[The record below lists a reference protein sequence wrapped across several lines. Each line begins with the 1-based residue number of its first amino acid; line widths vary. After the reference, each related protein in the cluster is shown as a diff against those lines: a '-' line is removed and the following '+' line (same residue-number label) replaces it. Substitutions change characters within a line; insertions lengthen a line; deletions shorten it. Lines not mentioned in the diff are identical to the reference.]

1 MSKGESYRE
10 RNYMDI
16 DYLTWTY
23 GTHGQ
28 ITSHMSAGD
37 VLHTHSED
45 IEGDI
50 AQTKVFE
57 ELREY
62 YSPE

>member
-1 MSKGESYRE
+1 
-10 RNYMDI
+10 MDI

-62 YSPE
+62 YSHRIKISEEQTNG